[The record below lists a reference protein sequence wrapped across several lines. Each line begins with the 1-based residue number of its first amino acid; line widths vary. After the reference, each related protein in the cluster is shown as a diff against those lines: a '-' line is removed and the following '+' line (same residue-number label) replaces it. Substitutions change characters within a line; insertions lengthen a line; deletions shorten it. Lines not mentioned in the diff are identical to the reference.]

1 MHVSSSIPKSAGSPP
16 PASPYGSDSV
26 PLKPGGESSEGLS
39 AYQLMM
45 RPRSRASTPPQAGA
59 YLSFPHSTDTSTAA
73 ASPAAT
79 PLPTRAAQ
87 LVDLSYSNPTFETT
101 PTFSPPRLVRP
112 RLKHPNPN
120 LPVLRLGRGI
130 VGGAGSE
137 RDGTWERSRTA
148 SLAVSPTVS
157 LPLCLYCDSLTLSR
171 CVSLTASLTV
181 SPTVSPT
188 VTPSPSLSP
197 CACGWVQAGQEG
209 ARCHVAAAARPQWSR
224 VGLTGSAAH
233 ELDAAC
239 RNAKDPDVLLHIENL
254 EGEVRPAS
262 PAQRWCW
269 VRIAIREGD
278 GVGCE

>member
-157 LPLCLYCDSLTLSR
+157 LPLCLSH
-171 CVSLTASLTV
+171 CVSTVTPSL
-181 SPTVSPT
+181 SPAMSRSPPPSLSPA
-188 VTPSPSLSP
+188 VTPSPSLP
-197 CACGWVQAGQEG
+197 
-209 ARCHVAAAARPQWSR
+209 
-224 VGLTGSAAH
+224 L
-233 ELDAAC
+233 
-239 RNAKDPDVLLHIENL
+239 
-254 EGEVRPAS
+254 
-262 PAQRWCW
+262 
-269 VRIAIREGD
+269 
-278 GVGCE
+278 